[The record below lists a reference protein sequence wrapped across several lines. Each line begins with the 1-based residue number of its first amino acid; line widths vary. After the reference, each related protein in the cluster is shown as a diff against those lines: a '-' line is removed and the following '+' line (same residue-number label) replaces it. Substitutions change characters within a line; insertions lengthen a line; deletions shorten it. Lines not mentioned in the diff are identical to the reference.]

1 MRRRRFGENMG
12 RSPAAKTARNAN
24 SASKARR
31 KEKRS
36 AERAF
41 TAVSAA
47 VRANDEKWQ
56 QFNDANLSELARQK
70 AYAERRAQ
78 EADATLRRV
87 FDGTR
92 HAMHT
97 AARLADAAKE
107 GNKIISKTGE
117 AASAVLRSAA

>member
-1 MRRRRFGENMG
+1 MRRRHFGENMG

-31 KEKRS
+31 NKEKRS

-56 QFNDANLSELARQK
+56 QFNDANLAELAGQK
-70 AYAERRAQ
+70 ALGIR
-78 EADATLRRV
+78 
-87 FDGTR
+87 
-92 HAMHT
+92 
-97 AARLADAAKE
+97 
-107 GNKIISKTGE
+107 
-117 AASAVLRSAA
+117 